1 MDDIGPLI
9 LSAKTYMFWISKL
22 DPLNLQTCLQN
33 LRALQKPTR
42 ARAARALLIYFVIT
56 RSTVQL

>member
-1 MDDIGPLI
+1 MDDIGPFI
-9 LSAKTYMFWISKL
+9 LSAKTYMIWISKL

-42 ARAARALLIYFVIT
+42 PRAARKLLIYFAVT
-56 RSTVQL
+56 KSTVQL